1 MKIDSLSSSAIL
13 NNGVTMPWLGLGTY
27 LTPPGSIAEQSCKWA
42 LEAGY
47 RHIDT
52 AAFYKNEENIG
63 RSVRE
68 SGIPRQDVFVT
79 TKCWNDDMRALT
91 VAEALDRSLKLL
103 GMDHVDLYLLHW
115 PVKGKYVECWQIMEK
130 IYKQGKARAIGVSN
144 FFIHHIEDVLKIA
157 SVVPAVN
164 QVEWHPLARQ
174 QPLVDFCQNKGII
187 FEAWA
192 PLIQG
197 KVGEIPEIV
206 AIAKAHKKS
215 PAQVAIRW
223 GLQHD
228 VVMIPKSVKK
238 ERILENADVFDF
250 QLTPDEMRR
259 IDALDK
265 NQRVGPNPDKFNF

>member
-1 MKIDSLSSSAIL
+1 MKIDSLAASATL
-13 NNGVTMPWLGLGTY
+13 NNGVKMPWVGLGTY
-27 LTPPGSIAEQSCKWA
+27 LTPPGSVAEQSCKWA

-68 SGIPRQDVFVT
+68 SGIPRHDIFVT

-115 PVKGKYVECWQIMEK
+115 PVKDKYLDCWQLMEK

-144 FFIHHIEDVLKIA
+144 FLVHHVEDVLKIA
-157 SVVPAVN
+157 STVPAVN

-174 QPLVDFCQNKGII
+174 QPLVDFCQSKSII

-197 KVGEIPEIV
+197 KVGEIAEIV

-223 GLQHD
+223 GLQHN

-250 QLTPDEMRR
+250 ELTPDEMKR

-265 NQRVGPNPDKFNF
+265 NQRVGPDPDNFSF